1 MTPLVM
7 ILSEMRHAFLDPSAP
22 SAAAL
27 AGGAPR
33 LIVPVAISAGV
44 LAVGLLVFRRHA
56 PQVAEQL

>member
-7 ILSEMRHAFLDPSAP
+7 ILTEMRHAFIDPGAP

-33 LIVPVAISAGV
+33 LLVPIAASAGV
-44 LAVGLLVFRRHA
+44 FVLGLLMFNRQASRI
-56 PQVAEQL
+56 AERL